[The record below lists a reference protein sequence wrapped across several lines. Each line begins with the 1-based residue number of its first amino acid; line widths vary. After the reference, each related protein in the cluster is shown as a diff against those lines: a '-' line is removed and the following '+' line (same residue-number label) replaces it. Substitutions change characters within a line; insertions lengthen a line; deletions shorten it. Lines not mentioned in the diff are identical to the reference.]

1 MRTFLELE
9 GRGQSWSS
17 LLFLVFENQ
26 ILNRIASD
34 VLQGIYV
41 KNVAYRGPIR
51 LYAAS
56 DTFESSQVR
65 DVIRLTRLTSL
76 PERMWKQ

>member
-26 ILNRIASD
+26 ILNTIAGD
-34 VLQGIYV
+34 ITG
-41 KNVAYRGPIR
+41 NIR
-51 LYAAS
+51 
-56 DTFESSQVR
+56 R
-65 DVIRLTRLTSL
+65 
-76 PERMWKQ
+76 K